1 MIKSQLLV
9 CGATTIMHLGTSG
22 KVFLT
27 FHPRILLRINLLMFI
42 DLLIHCF
49 LPIREVAVNLSN
61 HLTPTLDAPNC
72 S

>member
-27 FHPRILLRINLLMFI
+27 FIPGYVENKLADVH
-42 DLLIHCF
+42 
-49 LPIREVAVNLSN
+49 
-61 HLTPTLDAPNC
+61 
-72 S
+72 